1 MTLSTAKACGSG
13 TAEERF
19 LSKVALFLY
28 QLQRLVLF
36 CKVLSGLERRLRPAS
51 ALVNDPL
58 RTECKL
64 ALPVQVCF
72 KTPPSSATKF
82 PKNFIYL

>member
-1 MTLSTAKACGSG
+1 MTLSMAKACRSG

-36 CKVLSGLERRLRPAS
+36 CKVLTGLERRLWPVS

-58 RTECKL
+58 QTECKL
-64 ALPVQVCF
+64 SPPVLVCF
-72 KTPPSSATKF
+72 KTPPSLASKF